1 MSTAEFGIA
10 VAVGLLGS
18 ARLIIIIVIVMFII
32 IMITIIIIIIIV
44 TIIIIIIVIIIII
57 IMHRGGRRPA
67 RLARSIFARRDRLD
81 RRPRALR
88 QAGIGRSLYMRICL
102 QFHQL

>member
-44 TIIIIIIVIIIII
+44 TIIIIIIVIII
-57 IMHRGGRRPA
+57 MHRGGRRPA